1 MAEAPGFERR
11 ISRVT
16 VEVTRWFTTV
26 YVGKEGVEPTCNQ
39 LTFRPGISR
48 RVYLPNCGEANSTSV
63 LSDSSAAVAGMVGV
77 EPTTNG
83 LADKENYEFLNLLGP
98 YP

>member
-1 MAEAPGFERR
+1 
-11 ISRVT
+11 
-16 VEVTRWFTTV
+16 
-26 YVGKEGVEPTCNQ
+26 
-39 LTFRPGISR
+39 
-48 RVYLPNCGEANSTSV
+48 
-63 LSDSSAAVAGMVGV
+63 MVGV